1 MDEDLMCK
9 SIDELTQEEKD
20 FLYKRLLTLFLEHNA
35 SELASD
41 ANNSCE
47 TQVAVFYF
55 LNLLDQK

>member
-1 MDEDLMCK
+1 MSK
-9 SIDELTQEEKD
+9 SVVDLTQDEKD

-41 ANNSCE
+41 ANDRCE
-47 TQVAVFYF
+47 TQVTVFYF